1 MPFVHKYALL
11 INYVFQGSKE
21 GKNAWKIRKDAME
34 IVLASLESCGGI
46 ISCAPTCIPGLVELV
61 KVIAERLG
69 DSQSNLK
76 PLAATLIRSIFASVT
91 SELKVKLGRIVFPY
105 LVNAALTDSK
115 QTMRDAAMTAL
126 VAGTTKKESE
136 GGGPNSASLETFL
149 AVFVSSIKEADFKVS
164 SSLHFY
170 FIFVEGLGM

>member
-1 MPFVHKYALL
+1 
-11 INYVFQGSKE
+11 
-21 GKNAWKIRKDAME
+21 ME
-34 IVLASLESCGGI
+34 IVLASLESCGGM

-61 KVIAERLG
+61 KVIADRLG

-76 PLAATLIRSIFASVT
+76 PLAATLIGSIFASVT

-126 VAGTTKKESE
+126 VAGTSKIESE
-136 GGGPNSASLETFL
+136 GGGPNSASLEAFL
-149 AVFVSSIKEADFKVS
+149 AVFVSSIKEADFKVR

-170 FIFVEGLGM
+170 FIFCRRFGNVTFSFPNVLLVCWFARTFTVYL